1 MVPVMKGGDGA
12 RWPDCHYGLMNPLRK
27 SNLTF
32 SHTHT
37 HTPDWSIA
45 YVTWDLYTHLIAIV
59 RAKVTVHQYVYT
71 AHQLHAAQ
79 HGTQHGRKTSTSS
92 WLSWDDTE
100 EEIRQT
106 HSVVK
111 LPALTWAG
119 LLCTVETPSADGWEA
134 VSAVP
139 CFWFFCCCFTADIVE
154 PRHQQHIQTGL
165 AFLCEDSGQRRA
177 DCDPNHSMSRCELV
191 N

>member
-92 WLSWDDTE
+92 WHRGRNKTNTLSGKASCTDVSWTAVYCRNTVSWWLGGCVGCPVLLVFLLLFHCWHCRAE
-100 EEIRQT
+100 TPAT
-106 HSVVK
+106 HSN
-111 LPALTWAG
+111 WAG
-119 LLCTVETPSADGWEA
+119 
-134 VSAVP
+134 VSVWR
-139 CFWFFCCCFTADIVE
+139 FRSTACRLW
-154 PRHQQHIQTGL
+154 PK
-165 AFLCEDSGQRRA
+165 
-177 DCDPNHSMSRCELV
+177 P
-191 N
+191 